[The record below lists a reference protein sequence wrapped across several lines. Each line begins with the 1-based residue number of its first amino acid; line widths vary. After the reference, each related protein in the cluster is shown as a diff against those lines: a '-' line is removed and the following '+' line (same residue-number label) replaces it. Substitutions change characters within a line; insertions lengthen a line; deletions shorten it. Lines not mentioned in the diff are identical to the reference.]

1 MTQARFQRVLGRLVT
16 DRDFRARLRRG
27 GAVPRSGLSAVERR
41 RLAAIAAAP
50 GLGLTARLIDS
61 FRLGK
66 LMTLLPLTRALLG
79 PVRFAREAEAYCA
92 KAPPVSF
99 YLADEALA
107 FCDHL
112 LGACR
117 RPYLAEVA
125 GYERAMI
132 ELKRPRPGGTARPTQ
147 RVVFDHDPAVLLPPL
162 ARGERPRAAPRRRHV
177 ALGFL
182 DAEGKVDW
190 RIETA
195 PSPARRPR
203 RGGRDRLK
211 AE

>member
-1 MTQARFQRVLGRLVT
+1 MTQVRFQRVLGRLVT
-16 DRDFRARLRRG
+16 DRDFRARLSRG
-27 GAVPRSGLSAVERR
+27 AAVPRRGLSATERR

-50 GLGLTARLIDS
+50 GLALTARLIDS

-66 LMTLLPLTRALLG
+66 LITLLPLTRALLG

-112 LGACR
+112 SAACR

-132 ELKRPRPGGTARPTQ
+132 ELKRPRPDGAARPSQ
-147 RVVFDHDPAVLLPPL
+147 RVVFDHDPAVLLPLL
-162 ARGERPRAAPRRRHV
+162 AGGERPRAVPRRRHV
-177 ALGFL
+177 AIGFL
-182 DAEGKVDW
+182 GADGVDW
-190 RIETA
+190 RIEAAGPA
-195 PSPARRPR
+195 PR
-203 RGGRDRLK
+203 
-211 AE
+211 